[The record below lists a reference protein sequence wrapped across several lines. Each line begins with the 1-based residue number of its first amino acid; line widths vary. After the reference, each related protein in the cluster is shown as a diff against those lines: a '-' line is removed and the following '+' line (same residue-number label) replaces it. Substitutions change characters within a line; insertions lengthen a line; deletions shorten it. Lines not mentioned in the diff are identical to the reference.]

1 MSGVLCVCLWGGGVQ
16 EKAMVDGMPAEASL
30 AVLAEIT
37 AIATA
42 WSWLW

>member
-1 MSGVLCVCLWGGGVQ
+1 MSCAVCLSVGRGVQ
-16 EKAMVDGMPAEASL
+16 KKAMVDGMPIEASL